1 MVPKP
6 LDSHDVKFW
15 HALYVRSRCEKKV
28 LSQLEDMGIQ
38 AYLPIISTVK
48 QWSDRRKKVQEPLFK
63 SYVFVFSN
71 DKQYVSILNV
81 YGVVKFVCF
90 EKEAVVVP
98 ENQILA
104 IKKFVSEY
112 ENGEEYKMN
121 NDEELKVGQM
131 VRIINGPMKGLTG
144 RLDTIRNKRHLIV
157 YIDVVGQCIPV
168 HIPRAKV
175 EEVIRK
181 EGSIKR
187 IFLFLQKITKPIS
200 HGFRKQE
207 KVKSAYMA
215 LCHPRPL
222 GHRLGVS
229 LGAQQPY
236 EGRPGGS

>member
-28 LSQLEDMGIQ
+28 LMQLEDMGIQ
-38 AYLPIISTVK
+38 AYLPMISTVK

-71 DKQYVSILNV
+71 DKQYISILNV

-168 HIPRAKV
+168 HIPRAKLEPV
-175 EEVIRK
+175 
-181 EGSIKR
+181 
-187 IFLFLQKITKPIS
+187 
-200 HGFRKQE
+200 
-207 KVKSAYMA
+207 
-215 LCHPRPL
+215 
-222 GHRLGVS
+222 
-229 LGAQQPY
+229 
-236 EGRPGGS
+236 

>member
-38 AYLPIISTVK
+38 AYLPMISTVK

-71 DKQYVSILNV
+71 DKQYISILNV

-112 ENGEEYKMN
+112 ENGKEYKMN

-131 VRIINGPMKGLTG
+131 VRIINGPMKGLEG

-175 EEVIRK
+175 EPV
-181 EGSIKR
+181 
-187 IFLFLQKITKPIS
+187 
-200 HGFRKQE
+200 
-207 KVKSAYMA
+207 
-215 LCHPRPL
+215 
-222 GHRLGVS
+222 
-229 LGAQQPY
+229 
-236 EGRPGGS
+236 